1 MGRGSLRRP
10 DKKEAFELV
19 VIEIIINLNHRLHLH
34 SFFIRTYFI
43 RASKLEFA
51 EKLKKKN
58 VFRINLRLKMSF

>member
-43 RASKLEFA
+43 RPSKLEFA
-51 EKLKKKN
+51 EKLKNN
-58 VFRINLRLKMSF
+58 VFRINLRLKMPF

>member
-34 SFFIRTYFI
+34 SFFIRIYFI
-43 RASKLEFA
+43 KGSRGNLQKN
-51 EKLKKKN
+51 KKKN
-58 VFRINLRLKMSF
+58 VFRINLRLKMPF